1 VVCELASTLDRRYSL
16 GRSAIADAIESLMHS
31 PWLMV
36 QREDLMPRA
45 ADICRRTRGDFAD
58 VVIGLINRET
68 GYELAATFDRKAAE
82 LDSFRLL

>member
-1 VVCELASTLDRRYSL
+1 ML
-16 GRSAIADAIESLMHS
+16 S

-36 QREDLMPRA
+36 QREDLMWRA
-45 ADICRRTRGDFAD
+45 AGIFRRVRCDFAD

-68 GYELAATFDRKAAE
+68 GCEATATFDRKAAE